1 MSSLLRVAF
10 YRFRATFGRR
20 WPGYATLILLIGLVG
35 GLAMGA
41 IAGAR
46 RTQSSFPVYAASTK
60 PAQVQAFDG
69 FLDPAIGDNSGYYP
83 ARARAIAH
91 LPHVSEAETDVGFDA
106 NLVLLSH
113 LHTHTQPGEKPPVFE
128 GSTDGDFTKEDRVTL
143 VQGRL
148 ADPARRDEVVMNA
161 QAAHEL
167 GLHIGSTVRLGFNS
181 DAQLLSPDCCSAK
194 ATPPVRVVDLRL
206 VGIVVFAPTVVQ
218 DDVDALGSQ
227 VALFT
232 PALTRELAQ
241 CCATYSSSS
250 LQVDGGAREIPHVQ
264 SEVDAVLGKR
274 LTAAAAGSGGG
285 EGEVALAVATAER
298 AIRPEA
304 IALGVFGGIA
314 GLAAILI
321 AAQVIGRQLRL
332 GADDAGVLRALG
344 ARPVVTAADGLLGVL
359 GAVVLGSLL
368 AFAVAVALSPLAP
381 IGPVRPVYP
390 YPGVAFDWT
399 VLGFGVLAL
408 IAILGALSVGLAYRA
423 APHREAGRRRGAV
436 ARASAV
442 VPAMASAGLPVSAV
456 AGVRFALEPGNGRS
470 AVPVRSAIL
479 GAVLA
484 ITVVTGTFTF
494 GSSLDTLVS
503 HPSLYG
509 WNWNS
514 MLLSGFSG
522 DEDLPQH
529 EATTLLEHDPYVS
542 GISGVYFDTLK
553 IDDQRVPVLGGSPG
567 APVQPPLLSGHG
579 FDAAN
584 QVVLGATTLADLHA
598 RVGETVTVSN
608 GVAKPTRLIIA
619 GTATMPA
626 IGTQGPH
633 LEMGTGA
640 LLDYTLIPATA
651 RNLQESTIP
660 GPNAFL
666 IRFKPRAN
674 PTLASRSLR
683 RIDTTL
689 NASPDSAGG
698 VVGVL
703 RPAEIANYR
712 SIGNVPGFLGAALAA
727 GAVIALGLTLVASVR
742 RRRRELA
749 LLKTLGFTQ
758 LQLAA
763 TVAWQA
769 TVAIALGIVVGV
781 PLGIVAG
788 RWLWNLFA
796 RDIHAVPL
804 PSVPILS
811 IVLIALGALVLAN
824 VVAAIPGRIAA
835 RTPTALVLRAE

>member
-1 MSSLLRVAF
+1 MRSLLRVAF

-20 WPGYATLILLIGLVG
+20 WPGYATIILLTGLVG

-46 RTQSSFPVYAASTK
+46 RTQSSFPIYAASTN
-60 PAQVQAFDG
+60 PSQIQAFIG

-91 LPHVSEAETDVGFDA
+91 LPHVREAETDIGFDA

-113 LHTHTQPGEKPPVFE
+113 LHTHPEPGAKPPVFE

-161 QAAHEL
+161 QAAHQL

-194 ATPPVRVVDLRL
+194 ATPPVVVVDLRL
-206 VGIVVFAPTVVQ
+206 VGIIVVASTVVQ

-227 VALFT
+227 VGLFT

-241 CCATYSSSS
+241 CCATYSGSA
-250 LQVDGGAREIPHVQ
+250 LQVDGGSREIPVVQ
-264 SEVDAVLGKR
+264 SEVDAVIGKG
-274 LTAAAAGSGGG
+274 LATASSGSGGSA
-285 EGEVALAVATAER
+285 GEVALAVATAER

-344 ARPVVTAADGLLGVL
+344 ARPVVTAADGLLGLL

-408 IAILGALSVGLAYRA
+408 VAILGALSVALAYRA
-423 APHREAGRRRGAV
+423 APHREAGRKRGAA
-436 ARASAV
+436 ARSSAV
-442 VPAMASAGLPVSAV
+442 VGAMASAGLPVSAV
-456 AGVRFALEPGNGRS
+456 AGVRLALEPGSGRS
-470 AVPVRSAIL
+470 AIPVRSAIL

-503 HPSLYG
+503 HPALYG

-542 GISGVYFDTLK
+542 GISGIYFGALK
-553 IDDQRVPVLGGSPG
+553 IDGQRVPVLGGRPG
-567 APVQPPLLSGHG
+567 TPVQPPLLSGHG

-608 GVAKPTRLIIA
+608 GVTKPTRLIVV

-666 IRFKPRAN
+666 IRLKPGAN
-674 PTLASRSLR
+674 STLAPRSLQ

-712 SIGNVPGFLGAALAA
+712 SIGTLPGLLGGALAA

-758 LQLAA
+758 FQLAG

-769 TVAIALGIVVGV
+769 TVAIGLGIVVGV

-788 RWLWNLFA
+788 RTLWNLFA

-811 IVLIALGALVLAN
+811 IVLIALAALVLAN
-824 VVAAIPGRIAA
+824 VVAAVPGRIAA

>member
-1 MSSLLRVAF
+1 MRTLLRVAW

-20 WPGYATLILLIGLVG
+20 WPGYATIILLIGLVG
-35 GLAMGA
+35 GLAMGS

-46 RTQSSFPVYAASTK
+46 RTQSSFPVYAASTN
-60 PAQVQAFDG
+60 PAKIQAFES
-69 FLDPAIGDNSGYYP
+69 FLDPAIGDNAGYYP

-91 LPHVSEAETDVGFDA
+91 LPHVKEAETIVGFDA
-106 NLVLLSH
+106 NLNVLSH
-113 LHTHTQPGEKPPVFE
+113 LHTHYEPGEKPPVFE
-128 GSTDGDFTKEDRVTL
+128 GSTGGEFTKEDRVTL
-143 VQGRL
+143 VAGRL
-148 ADPARRDEVVMNA
+148 ANPARADEMVMNA
-161 QAAHEL
+161 QAAHQL

-194 ATPPVRVVDLRL
+194 ATPPKVVVVLRL
-206 VGIVVFAPTVVQ
+206 VGIVVLPPTVVQ

-227 VALFT
+227 VGLFT
-232 PALTRELAQ
+232 PALTRELAG
-241 CCATYSSSS
+241 CCATYSSGA
-250 LQVDGGAREIPHVQ
+250 LQVSGGAREVAVVL
-264 SEVDAVLGKR
+264 SEIGGVVGKSIG
-274 LTAAAAGSGGG
+274 AGSGAGAP
-285 EGEVALAVATAER
+285 ALAIATAER

-314 GLAAILI
+314 ALAAILI

-332 GADDAGVLRALG
+332 GADDAGAIRALG
-344 ARPVVTAADGLLGVL
+344 AGPVMAAAEGLIGIL

-368 AFAVAVALSPLAP
+368 AFAVAVALSPLSP

-390 YPGVAFDWT
+390 TPGVAFDWT
-399 VLGFGVLAL
+399 VLGVGVLVLVAG
-408 IAILGALSVGLAYRA
+408 LGALSVGLAYRS
-423 APHREAGRRRGAV
+423 APHRVARHGRGAV
-436 ARASAV
+436 ERASAV
-442 VPAMASAGLPVSAV
+442 ARAMASAGLPVSAV
-456 AGVRFALEPGNGRS
+456 AGVRFALEPGSGRS

-509 WNWNS
+509 WNWNY

-529 EATTLLEHDPYVS
+529 ETTTLLAHDPYVS
-542 GISGVYFDTLK
+542 GFTGVYFGTLK
-553 IDDQRVPVLGGSPG
+553 FDGQDVPVLGGSPG
-567 APVQPPLLSGHG
+567 AAVQPPLLSGHG
-579 FDAAN
+579 FDASN
-584 QVVLGATTLADLHA
+584 QVVLGATTLAELHA
-598 RVGETVTVSN
+598 HVGETVTVSN
-608 GVAKPTRLIIA
+608 LVTKPTRLTIV

-626 IGTQGPH
+626 IGTQSRH
-633 LEMGTGA
+633 LEMGSGA
-640 LLDYTLIPATA
+640 LLDYNLIPATA
-651 RNLQESTIP
+651 RNLQQSTIP

-666 IRFKPRAN
+666 IRVRHGAN
-674 PTLASRSLR
+674 PTLVGRSLR
-683 RIDTTL
+683 RIDAKL

-712 SIGNVPGFLGAALAA
+712 SIGTLPALLGGSLAV
-727 GAVIALGLTLVASVR
+727 GAVVALGLTLVASVR

-758 LQLAA
+758 RQLAA
-763 TVAWQA
+763 TVTWQSTIA
-769 TVAIALGIVVGV
+769 VAVGIVVGV
-781 PLGIVAG
+781 PLGVVAG
-788 RWLWNLFA
+788 RTLWNLFA
-796 RDIHAVPL
+796 RDIHAVPA

-811 IVLIALGALVLAN
+811 IVLIALGALLLAN

-835 RTPTALVLRAE
+835 RTPTAIILRAE